1 MSFLVYTLLSLLL
14 LSRTAYSATPI
25 VLFTHQCQ
33 HITFQN
39 WFNYITLCFAPLI
52 AHIVAGVGSPI
63 VIPSDSKL
71 PSWSACIPHYN
82 PISVVWR
89 WYAIADRRFRA
100 YNWDAAD
107 MAACNAVFWD
117 SEKARWDGSEEIM
130 LRSRAWL
137 IKVPEQTYVPF
148 LSASSLATVIL
159 TLQGV
164 QASFII
170 FGSLDPDNKYH
181 VGQGLSNVFIPIA
194 ILGLMRLPAAL
205 WLSDDY
211 GYLDIAQKADNSGR
225 NAAETPAA
233 TMEDVGDPLL
243 ELEPRTSKRS
253 NATTTTTTTTI
264 VSPLSIALSNLSELT
279 TTDKRRLRSSHSP
292 LGLVYRIWWFF
303 SIAGL
308 LSGAAVSTS
317 HLLWGN
323 SRSFPFISLSHLLVN
338 ILYFVISTAT
348 VLMTSTYIFLGRT
361 TSTLIPCIH
370 ATWYK
375 VFTVVLAAMGLV
387 IVVVSA
393 LETRQLYHGNL
404 SSLPEFQCNNTTGFC
419 IPAAQGHGNTNL

>member
-1 MSFLVYTLLSLLL
+1 MSSPVYTFLSLLL

-25 VLFTHQCQ
+25 VLFTPQSQ
-33 HITFQN
+33 HILFQN
-39 WFNYITLCFAPLI
+39 WFDYITLCFAPLI
-52 AHIVAGVGSPI
+52 AHIVGGVSSPI
-63 VIPSDSKL
+63 VIPSDSKP
-71 PSWSACIPHYN
+71 PSWSACLPHYN

-107 MAACNAVFWD
+107 MAASNAVFWD

-137 IKVPEQTYVPF
+137 IKVPEQKYVP
-148 LSASSLATVIL
+148 LVSASSLTTVVL

-170 FGSLDPDNKYH
+170 FSHLDPDSIYRI
-181 VGQGLSNVFIPIA
+181 GQGLPNVFIPIA

-211 GYLDIAQKADNSGR
+211 GYLEVAQTAGDSGR
-225 NAAETPAA
+225 NAAETSAA
-233 TMEDVGDPLL
+233 TMEEVGDRLL
-243 ELEPRTSKRS
+243 ELEPRTSKRA
-253 NATTTTTTTTI
+253 NATTTTTI
-264 VSPLSIALSNLSELT
+264 VSPLSTTLSNLSKIT
-279 TTDKRRLRSSHSP
+279 TTDKRRLHFSHSS
-292 LGLVYRIWWFF
+292 LGLVYRIWWFL
-303 SIAGL
+303 SITGL
-308 LSGAAVSTS
+308 LSAAAVSTS
-317 HLLWGN
+317 HLIWGN
-323 SRSFPFISLSHLLVN
+323 PRSFRYISLSHLLTN
-338 ILYFVISTAT
+338 ILYFVISTAC
-348 VLMTSTYIFLGRT
+348 VLITSTYIFLGRT

-387 IVVVSA
+387 VVLVAA
-393 LETRQLYHGNL
+393 LETRQLYNGDL
-404 SSLPEFQCNNTTGFC
+404 STLPEFQCNKTAGLCT
-419 IPAAQGHGNTNL
+419 PVARGHGNFNL

>member
-1 MSFLVYTLLSLLL
+1 MSFPVYTLLSLLL

-39 WFNYITLCFAPLI
+39 WFEYITLCFAPLI
-52 AHIVAGVGSPI
+52 AHIVAGVSSPI

-137 IKVPEQTYVPF
+137 IKVPEKTYTPLV
-148 LSASSLATVIL
+148 SASSLTTVIL

-164 QASFII
+164 QAGFII
-170 FGSLDPDNKYH
+170 FGSFDPDNKYR
-181 VGQGLSNVFIPIA
+181 VGQGLPNVFIPIA

-211 GYLDIAQKADNSGR
+211 GYLDVAQKAGNSGR

-233 TMEDVGDPLL
+233 TMEDAGDYLL
-243 ELEPRTSKRS
+243 ELEPRASKRS
-253 NATTTTTTTTI
+253 NATTTTTI
-264 VSPLSIALSNLSELT
+264 VSPLSIALSNLSKIT
-279 TTDKRRLRSSHSP
+279 TTDKRRLRSGHSP
-292 LGLVYRIWWFF
+292 LGLVYRIWWFL

-317 HLLWGN
+317 HLLWEN
-323 SRSFPFISLSHLLVN
+323 PHSFPYISLSHLLIS

-387 IVVVSA
+387 VVVVSA
-393 LETRQLYHGNL
+393 LETRQLYNGDL
-404 SSLPEFQCNNTTGFC
+404 SSLPEFQCNNKTGFC
-419 IPAAQGHGNTNL
+419 IPAARGHGNINL